1 MGSRLPKKSSIL
13 ILLVS
18 LLANAPAYALTVVEV
33 LALKKAGVGD
43 ETIQLLIE
51 AERDSRAVADRIGMW
66 TTSDGWRIHATPDSQ
81 SADISPSNSYGTS
94 PLCISPTILPKV
106 KGHWPKK

>member
-1 MGSRLPKKSSIL
+1 MLQKPTIL
-13 ILLVS
+13 ALLVFTFV
-18 LLANAPAYALTVVEV
+18 ANAPAYALSVVEV

-43 ETIQLLIE
+43 ETIQMLIE
-51 AERDSRAVADRIGMW
+51 AERDSRAVADRIGHYR
-66 TTSDGWRIHATPDSQ
+66 TSDGWLVHTTPGSQ

-94 PLCISPTILPKV
+94 PLCISPTIFPKA